1 MFENKDME
9 KILITE
15 WALEALKML
24 PKEKKEDLILVSL
37 EKQLYKQSF
46 GWEARKVFEEYA
58 RQYAAE
64 HLAKPEFQE
73 KIKEKAYKAVDEVFE
88 KLLEEFIKQFAGD
101 VEWAAKRAASNFK

>member
-1 MFENKDME
+1 MIESKDME
-9 KILITE
+9 KLLVTE

-24 PKEKKEDLILVSL
+24 PSEKKEELILISL

-46 GWEARKVFEEYA
+46 GWEARKIFEEYA

-64 HLAKPEFQE
+64 HLAKPEFQV
-73 KIKEKAYKAVDEVFE
+73 KIREKAYEAVDEVFE
-88 KLLEEFIKQFAGD
+88 KLLEEFIKQFARD